1 MSKNNFN
8 YSSIIFVCSE
18 HYGGDEDA
26 MWEDIKTLQR
36 LLIRTNY
43 NFKVHTDGGDP
54 DFIIVEFAEADVEIS
69 DGELRWTT
77 WKELE
82 LLETKE
88 QL

>member
-26 MWEDIKTLQR
+26 MWKDIKTLQR

-43 NFKVHTDGGDP
+43 NFKVYADDGDP
-54 DFIIVEFAEADVEIS
+54 NFIVVEFAEADVEIS

-82 LLETKE
+82 LLEPE
-88 QL
+88 E